1 MRRFAYVKCPPC
13 GVQLCASHY
22 HKSTVHKAGRS
33 REDRLNKEAVE
44 GFEEENLSS

>member
-1 MRRFAYVKCPPC
+1 
-13 GVQLCASHY
+13 
-22 HKSTVHKAGRS
+22 VHKAGRS